1 MIDHPFTWTTT
12 DLPDQTGR
20 THLVTGASSG
30 LGLETAQRLLNAGAT
45 VIAAVRN
52 PNKTRATFENHPHI
66 DNLDIRHLDLADLDS
81 VRAFAAD
88 LGRDLTQLDVLVANA
103 GLWTRTRELSTEGV
117 ELTLATNHLGHY
129 ALTGHLLPLLSQG
142 TDPRVVTVTSN
153 LYRRGRLGA
162 ALEDPTM
169 ATKWTQNSSY
179 ATSKTA
185 NLLFALELDRR
196 LRAHRSPIRSIAV
209 HPGMAATP
217 IHSNAPLIQR
227 CASSVAALLFSRPAE
242 IAALPLIYGATTPDI
257 HTDRLLGFG
266 LLARDQRLR
275 YEPILSP
282 ADDQDLA
289 TQLWKT
295 SEELTGL
302 RIPLEANT
310 FDQP

>member
-1 MIDHPFTWTTT
+1 MIDRPFTWTTAN
-12 DLPDQTGR
+12 LPDQTGR

-30 LGLETAQRLLNAGAT
+30 LGLETALRLLNAGAT

-52 PNKTRATFENHPHI
+52 PDKTRATFADHRHI
-66 DNLDIRHLDLADLDS
+66 DNLDIRRLDLADLDS
-81 VRAFAAD
+81 VRTFAAD
-88 LGRDLTQLDVLVANA
+88 LGRDLTHLDVLVANA
-103 GLWTRTRELSTEGV
+103 GLWTRTRKLSTEGV

-153 LYRRGRLGA
+153 LYRRGKLGPS
-162 ALEDPTM
+162 LEDPAM
-169 ATKWTQNSSY
+169 ATNWTQNSSY

-196 LRAHRSPIRSIAV
+196 LRTHRSPVRSIAV

-217 IHSNAPLIQR
+217 IHGNAPLIQR

-242 IAALPLIYGATTPDI
+242 IGALPLIYGATSPDI
-257 HTDRLLGFG
+257 RTDRLLGFG

-275 YEPILSP
+275 HEPILSP

-289 TQLWKT
+289 ARLWQT
-295 SEELTGL
+295 SEEITGV
-302 RIPLEANT
+302 RIPLAANT
-310 FDQP
+310 VD